1 MRVKLRN
8 GFVAAMAT
16 GATLLSANAYGAEE
30 TPGSA
35 ELTPKRGSLRSMETL
50 GEGNVGL
57 SLGGGVA
64 VLLPMYG
71 FEIGYGITNW
81 LDLAGRF
88 ETVIGVFHYPQIG
101 ARFQL
106 LESGRFRFGASLNAN
121 YSFFGIQTDQTN
133 FTSTF
138 YFSPELGVSA
148 AVTEDSEL
156 VAGVGAEIDV
166 FEHRIV
172 DDEGEVFATGRY
184 DATIFRGGLVTSL
197 TNDLNGYAQM
207 RLRVPTETFVFE
219 AQEFYVI
226 PLIEIGGTWT
236 F

>member
-1 MRVKLRN
+1 M
-8 GFVAAMAT
+8 
-16 GATLLSANAYGAEE
+16 
-30 TPGSA
+30 
-35 ELTPKRGSLRSMETL
+35 
-50 GEGNVGL
+50 
-57 SLGGGVA
+57 
-64 VLLPMYG
+64 
-71 FEIGYGITNW
+71 
-81 LDLAGRF
+81 
-88 ETVIGVFHYPQIG
+88 
-101 ARFQL
+101 
-106 LESGRFRFGASLNAN
+106 
-121 YSFFGIQTDQTN
+121 
-133 FTSTF
+133 
-138 YFSPELGVSA
+138 SA